1 MGKQPSRLSF
11 SKEELEA
18 EGQKPLKEQ
27 PPQPKGKAS
36 KANRGKAP
44 PNKAEEQTGK
54 AQTPKDKAQRQ
65 KAQRLFFEEVQPKP
79 IPQTHKKPSA
89 VPLPL
94 KAAGLGVHLP

>member
-1 MGKQPSRLSF
+1 MGKQPSRLSL

-18 EGQKPLKEQ
+18 EGQTPLKEQ
-27 PPQPKGKAS
+27 PPQPKGKAN

-65 KAQRLFFEEVQPKP
+65 KAQRLFFEELQPKYT
-79 IPQTHKKPSA
+79 PQTPK
-89 VPLPL
+89 
-94 KAAGLGVHLP
+94 